1 MQYWGKRSR
10 RQRGWGFFIFWNY
23 INRYQLEVFSCQNNC
38 PFYSLI
44 YFYLCLCL
52 EPPQLAPF
60 QFPSETVDEGKYV
73 QISCSVV
80 SGDEPLQ
87 ISWSL
92 HGDGISSDPSIIT
105 TMIGTRS
112 SILIISKVGYRHSGE
127 YTCRASNSAG
137 SVTHSDILKV
147 NGNHRKE
154 KDWIKRSLERSES
167 LEI

>member
-1 MQYWGKRSR
+1 M
-10 RQRGWGFFIFWNY
+10 
-23 INRYQLEVFSCQNNC
+23 FSCQNNC
-38 PFYSLI
+38 PFYSLV

-147 NGNHRKE
+147 NGNPKKE
-154 KDWIKRSLERSES
+154 ND
-167 LEI
+167 